1 MWSMDTAKEVLEKA
15 NKILEDRR
23 EIGLYDEVLS
33 ETAKY
38 LEFALTTIE
47 WQNKAAEEEARTKD
61 RKEREVDGID
71 EV

>member
-15 NKILEDRR
+15 NKTLEDRR
-23 EIGLYDEVLS
+23 KNGLYDEVLS

-47 WQNKAAEEEARTKD
+47 WQNKATEEEEAKD
-61 RKEREVDGID
+61 
-71 EV
+71 